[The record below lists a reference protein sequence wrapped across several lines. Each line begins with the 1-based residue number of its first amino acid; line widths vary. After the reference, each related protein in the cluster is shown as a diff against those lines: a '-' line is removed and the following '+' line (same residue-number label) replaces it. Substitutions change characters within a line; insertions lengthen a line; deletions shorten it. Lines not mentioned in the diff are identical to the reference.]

1 MQTVLTADE
10 MRSCDE
16 TAIRK
21 GGIPGLLLM
30 ENAGRGL
37 AECILHAYSPLSQKQ
52 ILIFCGKGNNGG
64 DGFAAARLLSNYAAG
79 VTVLLL
85 ASPSKLEGD
94 AQKNYKILVQLSKT
108 ILRTI
113 SIRRFSLK
121 TLQSVRSP
129 GIIIDA
135 MFGTGFSGIARKPY
149 SDCIEWINKSG
160 AEVVAVDIPSGVNGT
175 TGAAKGPAVH
185 AHRTVTF
192 GSLKTGL
199 LCNQGKEYSGRVSVV
214 DIGIPKQIIGDPE
227 HTIRLVDLEDVRN
240 VLPKRSLQANKYTVG
255 KVFVLAGSRG
265 LTGAAALTSMAA
277 LRSGAGAVLLGTPDS
292 VYPILARKLTE
303 TMVLPLP
310 STPDGGLGLK
320 SFEMIREKINWADV
334 VVVGPGLGQQKE
346 TQEVILKILMES
358 HGKILID
365 ADGLN
370 AAAKWGISKLR
381 SMHSEVIVTPHTGE
395 FSRMANLPV
404 KEIEEQ
410 RFFAAR
416 ALARKIHA
424 AVVLK
429 GAPTAVASAE
439 GDVYCNSTGNPGMAT
454 AGSGDVLSGIIA
466 GLWAQ
471 DMSAIAAAYAGV
483 YIHGLSGDRAA
494 ARLGE
499 KSLVAHDLIDY
510 LGESMNSIESGRSG

>member
-1 MQTVLTADE
+1 M
-10 MRSCDE
+10 
-16 TAIRK
+16 
-21 GGIPGLLLM
+21 
-30 ENAGRGL
+30 
-37 AECILHAYSPLSQKQ
+37 
-52 ILIFCGKGNNGG
+52 
-64 DGFAAARLLSNYAAG
+64 
-79 VTVLLL
+79 
-85 ASPSKLEGD
+85 
-94 AQKNYKILVQLSKT
+94 
-108 ILRTI
+108 
-113 SIRRFSLK
+113 
-121 TLQSVRSP
+121 
-129 GIIIDA
+129 
-135 MFGTGFSGIARKPY
+135 
-149 SDCIEWINKSG
+149 
-160 AEVVAVDIPSGVNGT
+160 
-175 TGAAKGPAVH
+175 
-185 AHRTVTF
+185 
-192 GSLKTGL
+192 
-199 LCNQGKEYSGRVSVV
+199 
-214 DIGIPKQIIGDPE
+214 
-227 HTIRLVDLEDVRN
+227 
-240 VLPKRSLQANKYTVG
+240 G

-303 TMVLPLP
+303 AMVLPLP
-310 STPDGGLGLK
+310 STPEGGLGMK

-483 YIHGLSGDRAA
+483 YIHGFSGDRAA